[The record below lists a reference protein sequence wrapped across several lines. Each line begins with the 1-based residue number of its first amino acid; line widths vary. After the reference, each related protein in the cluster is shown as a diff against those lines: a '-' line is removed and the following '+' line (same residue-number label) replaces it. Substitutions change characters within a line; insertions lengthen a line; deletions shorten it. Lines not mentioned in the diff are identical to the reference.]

1 MHVVAFINT
10 PSSDIGML
18 ITHTSNRYGQLGPC
32 CLVNRA
38 YPCLL
43 LSGAIYFAQT
53 RKMLPLQFAG
63 IAKIF
68 SSAQQCLAEFTNHNL
83 SSAALTR
90 NSRSV
95 EWARHCFIRNL
106 GTQVVSAGIVAQGGA
121 DKLKVKS
128 SRGIAD
134 GRILLNSSNSTT
146 RICDTKFRLTSGN
159 PGRVNNSRNQ
169 SHYALLVMEWH
180 WCRKLQLWQQ
190 TMVPWRID

>member
-1 MHVVAFINT
+1 MAFINT
-10 PSSDIGML
+10 LSSDIGIL
-18 ITHTSNRYGQLGPC
+18 ITQTSNQYAQLGPC
-32 CLVNRA
+32 CLLNRA

-43 LSGAIYFAQT
+43 LSGAMHFAQT
-53 RKMLPLQFAG
+53 SKLWPLQVAG

-95 EWARHCFIRNL
+95 EWARRCFNRNL
-106 GTQVVSAGIVAQGGA
+106 GTRVVSAGIGVQSGA
-121 DKLKVKS
+121 DKLKVRS

-146 RICDTKFRLTSGN
+146 RICDAKCRSTSGN
-159 PGRVNNSRNQ
+159 PGRVNKSRNQ
-169 SHYALLVMEWH
+169 SHYALLVVWR
-180 WCRKLQLWQQ
+180 WCRKLKLWQQ
-190 TMVPWRID
+190 TMVLWRIY